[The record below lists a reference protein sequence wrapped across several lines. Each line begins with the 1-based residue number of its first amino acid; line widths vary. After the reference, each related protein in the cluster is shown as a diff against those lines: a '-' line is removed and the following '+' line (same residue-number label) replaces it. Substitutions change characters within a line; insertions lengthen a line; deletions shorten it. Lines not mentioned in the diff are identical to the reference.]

1 MRYARLLF
9 VTVLLAAPAGLVL
22 AGGEGEAAAGEV
34 PELHVISRM
43 LGTYQE
49 GNLVQGELEKAVGAK
64 FNWEPKSPGE
74 YRQTTQTILASGD
87 YPDLLE
93 AWFAD
98 AQREIKELAEDE
110 VIIGLDAL
118 LAEHGPNVLK
128 ARPFEAQW
136 YRPFGPDGDTYSINA
151 RFNSWGFEWGYTI
164 RQDWLDNLGLSV
176 PQDLEEYYEVVRAFT
191 HDDPDGDGKADTYG
205 LSGGYPA
212 KGRRSMIEYILGGH
226 GVLISHWDE
235 LDGDLV
241 WWAVHP
247 GTKEAIRYFRRLFE
261 EGLVDPEFPIMT
273 RPQWLDKQRQ
283 DTYGTLWWWN
293 THLDEGYSQW
303 WTEFKRG
310 VPHARVSF
318 IPPAPDPQGRRRMP
332 GQGVKGY
339 SPGLIIFSH
348 AEHPEK
354 AIQLIDYLATDEGA
368 ALAAFGLPGVHWEEG
383 DNRVISKIDTAE
395 DQAAAGNYIFS
406 WFFRRDNMMVTS
418 PLVFENRAAYVDY
431 VQRPIIEDRVEAEGE
446 YRAGL
451 GGLESSRLLRMQ
463 IEPDIDLDAEWEA
476 YVEEWYASGGQA
488 ITDQK
493 NAVWKAMR

>member
-1 MRYARLLF
+1 M
-9 VTVLLAAPAGLVL
+9 
-22 AGGEGEAAAGEV
+22 
-34 PELHVISRM
+34 
-43 LGTYQE
+43 
-49 GNLVQGELEKAVGAK
+49 
-64 FNWEPKSPGE
+64 
-74 YRQTTQTILASGD
+74 
-87 YPDLLE
+87 
-93 AWFAD
+93 
-98 AQREIKELAEDE
+98 
-110 VIIGLDAL
+110 
-118 LAEHGPNVLK
+118 
-128 ARPFEAQW
+128 
-136 YRPFGPDGDTYSINA
+136 
-151 RFNSWGFEWGYTI
+151 
-164 RQDWLDNLGLSV
+164 
-176 PQDLEEYYEVVRAFT
+176 
-191 HDDPDGDGKADTYG
+191 
-205 LSGGYPA
+205 
-212 KGRRSMIEYILGGH
+212 
-226 GVLISHWDE
+226 
-235 LDGDLV
+235 

-247 GTKEAIRYFRRLFE
+247 GTKEAIRYFRRLFQ

-283 DTYGTLWWWN
+283 DTYGTMWWWN

-310 VPHARVSF
+310 VPHAQVSF

-354 AIQLIDYLATDEGA
+354 AIQLVDYLATDEGA

-451 GGLESSRLLRMQ
+451 GGTGVEPPAADADRARHRPRRRVGGLTSRSGTPAAARRSR
-463 IEPDIDLDAEWEA
+463 IRRTPCGRRCADAPPLQRDRSA
-476 YVEEWYASGGQA
+476 PYPARSRRGGDSA
-488 ITDQK
+488 HHDT
-493 NAVWKAMR
+493 AG